1 MPRIHCPL
9 PLAPD
14 AQLLLPA
21 AAARHVQVLRMQP
34 GQTLTLFTGG
44 DDLQWPATITRMGRS
59 DVAVQLGSS
68 AQCLSREA
76 LRPVHLLAAII
87 AADRMDWLVEKAT
100 ELGVASITPI
110 LAERSVLRL
119 KGERA
124 DRKHAHWQ
132 AVAAAA
138 CEQCGRNRIPVIRPT
153 QTLAQCLRPPRQE
166 RPDSAAPAAHLS
178 TSAPGPGLRLL
189 LSPAAH
195 SQPLARQLTPHD
207 RCADPLPTSAS
218 PAPISALWLLCGP
231 EGGLTPQ
238 EEALALE
245 TGFVPTSL
253 GPRILRAET
262 APLAALAAIAALD
275 GAQAMPQ

>member
-9 PLAPD
+9 SLAPD
-14 AQLLLPA
+14 AHLLLPE

-34 GQTLTLFTGG
+34 GQTLTLFSGD

-59 DVAVQLGSS
+59 DVAVQVGSS

-76 LRPVHLLAAII
+76 PRPVHLLAAII
-87 AADRMDWLVEKAT
+87 TADRMDWLVEKAT
-100 ELGVASITPI
+100 ELGVASVTPI

-119 KGERA
+119 RGERA

-138 CEQCGRNRIPVIRPT
+138 CEQCGRNRIPTIKPM
-153 QTLAQCLRPPRQE
+153 QTLAQCLTSQKWF
-166 RPDSAAPAAHLS
+166 PDSDAPDAHLP
-178 TSAPGPGLRLL
+178 TSVHGSALRLL

-195 SQPLARQLTPHD
+195 SQPLARHLTHH
-207 RCADPLPTSAS
+207 RHPTTDGVQV
-218 PAPISALWLLCGP
+218 PTNPVPIWLLCGP

-238 EEALALE
+238 EEASALGM
-245 TGFVPTSL
+245 GFAPTSL

-262 APLAALAAIAALD
+262 APLATLAAIAALD
-275 GAQAMPQ
+275 DMQAMPQ